1 METEEQMI
9 IRLADVRDADE
20 MLEIYAPY
28 VEQTAVT
35 FEYEVP
41 AVEDFAK
48 RVARVQ
54 QRYPW
59 LVAEQADEIIGY
71 AYASAFHERP
81 AYDWSA
87 EVSVY
92 VRQDCRGL
100 GVGKSLYQMLEQM
113 LALQGI
119 LNMNACIACGEAED
133 EHLTDSSLRFH
144 EKMGFSLVGRFHQC
158 GYKFRRWYDVVWMEK
173 AIGDHSVP
181 AEPVKL
187 FSGDML

>member
-113 LALQGI
+113 LTLQGI